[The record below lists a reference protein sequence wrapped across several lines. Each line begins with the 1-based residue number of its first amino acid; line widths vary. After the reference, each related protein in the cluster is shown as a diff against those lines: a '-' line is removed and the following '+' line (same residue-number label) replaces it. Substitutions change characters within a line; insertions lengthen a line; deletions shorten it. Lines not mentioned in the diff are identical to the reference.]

1 MSEEQQLEAAIKAS
15 LQDNSN
21 RPRRKHPRTDSD
33 EFISLSSGD
42 EEDEEEER
50 LSVSVMEH
58 DGGSDRDTTDG
69 LSKLH
74 VEHTSHYSEAALSS
88 TSTTNTCSTVSIGG
102 CSTTSYTTV
111 SEHLQSRKRKSLCND
126 GDEFTSPVRKM
137 PRSGTANLHEDT
149 CIQTAGSESSAL
161 DTVELKPK
169 KGAVSSQRKGKQKAP
184 SSTSIVTVEEKLQSG
199 ELQKVDVSQVVI
211 RLPDGVRIQKAF
223 LCNNPIMVSD
233 QECYMY
239 IVGYATTMT
248 VFMYTCIVVVAQGS
262 GYLQYV
268 LP

>member
-21 RPRRKHPRTDSD
+21 RPRRRHPRTDSD

-42 EEDEEEER
+42 EEEDEEER
-50 LSVSVMEH
+50 LSLSVMEH
-58 DGGSDRDTTDG
+58 DGGSERDTTDG
-69 LSKLH
+69 LSQLH
-74 VEHTSHYSEAALSS
+74 VEHSSLYSEPLR
-88 TSTTNTCSTVSIGG
+88 STTNTCSTVSIGG
-102 CSTTSYTTV
+102 SGTTCTTV
-111 SEHLQSRKRKSLCND
+111 SEHLQSRKRKAMCND

-137 PRSGTANLHEDT
+137 PRSGIANSCEDT
-149 CIQTAGSESSAL
+149 CIRTAGSESSTV

-184 SSTSIVTVEEKLQSG
+184 SATSLITVEDKLQSG
-199 ELQKVDVSQVVI
+199 ELKKVDVSQVVI

-233 QECYMY
+233 QECYY
-239 IVGYATTMT
+239 NIIV
-248 VFMYTCIVVVAQGS
+248 C
-262 GYLQYV
+262 
-268 LP
+268 